1 MEWWDET
8 APGGCSVMPAYD
20 GSRGRHPQGVG
31 VRTLDPPPAIGPNGV
46 VAGSR
51 ISVFIADDN
60 LIVREGVRALLALED
75 DLEIV
80 GAAADFDE
88 LVAGAEAAAPQVVV
102 TDIRMPP
109 NFQQEGIEAARAI
122 RKRHPGTGVVILS
135 QFDDPEYAISLLERG
150 AAGCAYL
157 LKDRIA
163 EGDQL
168 ARAVRAV
175 ATGGSVL
182 DSVIVEAMV
191 HPVTDSGSLSAS
203 EEELLRFVAE
213 GKPIKAIAV
222 AQGTT
227 PAAAADAVERLFL
240 RIAQEAS
247 SGGDTS
253 LRRLRMLHAAIVNRE
268 EQGES
273 LSRLLPGGVAE
284 LLKEQGRKVGET
296 DELDV
301 SVLMSDIRGYS
312 TIAERA
318 DPSALARQLN
328 VHRAEMNRAILDADG
343 TVMQFVGDAVMAVFG
358 APVPLS
364 DHPQRAV
371 EAALAMHRAQ
381 AEVNTRWRADGLPEF
396 GLGIGIT
403 TGPVAAA
410 LLGSEERLEYTLV
423 GDTVN
428 LSQRLQQWAEPGET
442 VLSEATHAA
451 LSVPI
456 EAEALEPRPVKGRSA
471 PVSAWRIAAEAVWR
485 VDHLAAYDQD
495 RDKEPA

>member
-1 MEWWDET
+1 L
-8 APGGCSVMPAYD
+8 
-20 GSRGRHPQGVG
+20 R
-31 VRTLDPPPAIGPNGV
+31 PNGQV
-46 VAGSR
+46 TESR
-51 ISVFIADDN
+51 ITVFIADDN
-60 LIVREGVRALLALED
+60 LIVREGVRALLALEE

-80 GAAADFDE
+80 GAGADYDE
-88 LVAGAEAAAPQVVV
+88 LVAGAESAAPHVVV

-109 NFQQEGIEAARAI
+109 NFQQEGIDAAREI

-135 QFDDPEYAISLLERG
+135 QFDEPEYAISLLDEG

-163 EGDQL
+163 DGDQL
-168 ARAVRAV
+168 AKAVRAV

-182 DSVIVEAMV
+182 DPVIVESMV
-191 HPVTDSGSLSAS
+191 HPVTDSGTLSAG

-213 GKPIKAIAV
+213 GKPIKAIAA

-227 PAAAADAVERLFL
+227 PAAAAEAVERLFL

-247 SGGDTS
+247 TGGETS

-273 LSRLLPGGVAE
+273 LSRLLPGGVAD
-284 LLKEQGRKVGET
+284 LLKAQGRRVGET
-296 DELDV
+296 DELVV

-318 DPSALARQLN
+318 DPSALAGQLN
-328 VHRAEMNRAILDADG
+328 VHRAEMNHAILDAQG

-358 APVPLS
+358 APVPLA
-364 DHPQRAV
+364 DHAQRAL
-371 EAALAMHRAQ
+371 EAALAMHAAQ
-381 AEVNTRWRADGLPEF
+381 AVVNARWRSEGLPEF
-396 GLGIGIT
+396 GIGIGIT

-442 VLSEATHAA
+442 VLSEATYSA
-451 LSVPI
+451 LQSPPS
-456 EAEALEPRPVKGRSA
+456 AEALEPRQVKGRSA
-471 PVSAWRIAAEAVWR
+471 PVSAWRLGAGAT
-485 VDHLAAYDQD
+485 
-495 RDKEPA
+495 